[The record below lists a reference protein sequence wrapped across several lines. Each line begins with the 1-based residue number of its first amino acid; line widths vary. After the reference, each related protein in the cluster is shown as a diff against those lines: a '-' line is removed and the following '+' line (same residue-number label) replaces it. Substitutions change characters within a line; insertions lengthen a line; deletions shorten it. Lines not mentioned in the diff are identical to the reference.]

1 MKTWRRDTAWS
12 RDSARSRDSG
22 TRRGLLAALF
32 ATIVPG
38 LAAFGAT
45 AKIDPASYLND
56 IKFLASPELR
66 GRITGSPELEKAA
79 AFIAAKYRGFGL
91 KSVEGKNYYQ
101 AFPVTT
107 GAQLG
112 HTNRFRF
119 TENGHTT
126 ALRLPE
132 DFIPFN
138 FSHTGKLAGTV
149 VFAGYG
155 ITAPEYHYDDYAG
168 IDVTGKIVMLLRHE
182 PQESDEK
189 SVFNGK
195 EYTQHAQ
202 FTSKATNAKIH
213 GAVGVILI
221 NDLANHRGEADTME
235 KFGITAGPAD
245 AGIPFVQVKADR
257 VVNWFT
263 DAGKNLATIVEGID
277 KDLKPRS
284 FAFPDSV
291 RVDANLDIE
300 RAVKTVHNVVAYIP
314 GETEEYVIVG
324 AHYDHLGLGGQY
336 SLAPSQTG
344 TVHPGADD
352 NASGTAGVIELARW
366 YATQPKQ
373 KRGILFLSFAGEEQG
388 LLGSAYYA
396 GHPELPL
403 EKAVAMINMDM
414 IGRIRDAKVYV
425 GGAASGST
433 LRPLLERI
441 SPNYSL
447 KLDFA
452 GSGASDG
459 SSDHTSF
466 QAKQVPILF
475 FFSGLHGD
483 YHKPSDTWDKIDALD
498 AAKLLQLVAD
508 VADHLRDAPERPTFV
523 RVAPAS
529 GHGGDNVGPVG
540 GNSGYGPNFGS
551 VPDFAEGINGVK
563 FADVREGSPAAKAGF
578 KAGDILVEFDG
589 KPIQNLYDF
598 TYALRSKK
606 PGDTVKVKVLR
617 GGAPVEADV
626 LLTQRN

>member
-1 MKTWRRDTAWS
+1 MKTWN
-12 RDSARSRDSG
+12 
-22 TRRGLLAALF
+22 RGLLAALL
-32 ATIVPG
+32 APIVAG
-38 LAAFGAT
+38 WTALGAT
-45 AKIDPASYLND
+45 ATIDPAAYLND
-56 IKFLASPELR
+56 VKFLASPELR
-66 GRITGSPELEKAA
+66 GRVTGSPELEKAA
-79 AFIAAKYRGFGL
+79 AFIAAKFHEFGL
-91 KSVEGKNYYQ
+91 KPLEGKSYYQ

-107 GAQLG
+107 DAQLG
-112 HTNRFRF
+112 EANRFRF
-119 TENGHTT
+119 TEDGRAT
-126 ALRLPE
+126 ALHFRE

-138 FSHTGKLAGTV
+138 FSHSGKLTGAV
-149 VFAGYG
+149 VFVGYG
-155 ITAPEYHYDDYAG
+155 ITAPEYNYDDYAG
-168 IDVTGKIVMLLRHE
+168 IDVKGKIVMLLCHE

-189 SVFNGK
+189 SVFAGK

-202 FTSKATNAKIH
+202 FTSKASNAKIH

-221 NDLANHRGEADTME
+221 NDLANHHGEADTLE
-235 KFGITAGPAD
+235 KFGVTAGPAD

-257 VVNWFT
+257 VASWFT
-263 DAGKNLATIVEGID
+263 GAGKNLATIVEGID
-277 KDLKPRS
+277 KDLKPQS

-291 RVDANLDIE
+291 RVDANLDVE
-300 RAVKTVHNVVAYIP
+300 RAVKTVHNVIAYIP
-314 GETEEYVIVG
+314 GETDEYVIVG

-396 GHPELPL
+396 GHPKLSL

-425 GGAASGST
+425 GGAASGTT
-433 LRPLLERI
+433 LRPLLEQI

-452 GSGASDG
+452 GSGASEG

-483 YHKPSDTWDKIDALD
+483 YHKPSDTWDKIDAPD

-508 VADHLRDAPERPTFV
+508 VADHLRDAPERPKFV

-529 GHGGDNVGPVG
+529 GHGDNVGPVG
-540 GNSGYGPNFGS
+540 GNTGYGPYFGS
-551 VPDFAEGINGVK
+551 VPDFTEGINGVK
-563 FADVREGSPAAKAGF
+563 FADVREGSPAGKAGF
-578 KAGDILVEFDG
+578 KAGDIMVEFDG

-598 TYALRSKK
+598 TYALRGKK

-617 GGAPVEADV
+617 DGTPVEAQV
-626 LLTQRN
+626 LLTKRD